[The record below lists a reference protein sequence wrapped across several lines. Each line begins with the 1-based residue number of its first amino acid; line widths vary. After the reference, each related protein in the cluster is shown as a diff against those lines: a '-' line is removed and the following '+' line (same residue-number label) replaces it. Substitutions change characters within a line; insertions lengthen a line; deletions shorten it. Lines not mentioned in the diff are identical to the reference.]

1 MAKQIYIGIVGVGE
15 VGNALLSQLGQIPN
29 PQPKVILLSR
39 SSQALL
45 TLPPSY
51 EPSIPLTN
59 WEDAAATPS
68 ITKTAALTPQEIANH
83 LISAPGPAIL
93 VDNTSSLTL
102 SQSYPFFLKQGISI
116 VTPNKKGFSYDI
128 SLFNDIFASAAEGN
142 ALVYHTAT
150 VGGSLPVLPTL
161 RNLIANGDEIIRIE
175 GVLSGTLSLLFDEY
189 VPASGTSDQTWSS
202 LVNHALK
209 IGFMEPDPRDDLNG
223 MDFAR
228 KLSILARVA
237 GLHIAGPETFPVQSL
252 IPDELS
258 QMAAAKEEAVRQDKV
273 LRYIGSIDFTSQ
285 KIKVGLEHI
294 EKDDP
299 IAKLNGSQIVSI
311 YTKRDPVNPVILKGG
326 GGGGEITAR
335 CVMSDLLQW
344 LSMRMLVIDPASGP
358 PRKISLNAHP
368 PPLQLTIKMA
378 SQDSSSFQGS
388 TGAFTIHYFATASQY
403 TNKNTE
409 RLPAPLPLSRLYP
422 LLEERYPGITTKV
435 LGTCSLSL
443 EGDYVDVE
451 EDAERVIQAGE
462 EVAVIP
468 PVSSG

>member
-252 IPDELS
+252 IPDELRSLPSSPAGRAQFMRELPRFDS

-335 CVMSDLLQW
+335 CVMSDLLQ
-344 LSMRMLVIDPASGP
+344 VI
-358 PRKISLNAHP
+358 
-368 PPLQLTIKMA
+368 
-378 SQDSSSFQGS
+378 
-388 TGAFTIHYFATASQY
+388 
-403 TNKNTE
+403 E
-409 RLPAPLPLSRLYP
+409 RL
-422 LLEERYPGITTKV
+422 
-435 LGTCSLSL
+435 
-443 EGDYVDVE
+443 
-451 EDAERVIQAGE
+451 Q
-462 EVAVIP
+462 
-468 PVSSG
+468 